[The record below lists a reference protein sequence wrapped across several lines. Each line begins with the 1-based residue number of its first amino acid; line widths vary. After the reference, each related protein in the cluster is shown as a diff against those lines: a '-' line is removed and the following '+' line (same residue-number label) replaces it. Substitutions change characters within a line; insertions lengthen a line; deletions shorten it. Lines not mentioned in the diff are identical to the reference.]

1 MTIASSQEN
10 FNKFLQYVEQSG
22 SLLGKTRLMD
32 IQSIHLSFGED
43 ESGESGVKVTNS
55 NSELINF
62 SVKIHAY
69 FQNI

>member
-1 MTIASSQEN
+1 
-10 FNKFLQYVEQSG
+10 
-22 SLLGKTRLMD
+22 MD